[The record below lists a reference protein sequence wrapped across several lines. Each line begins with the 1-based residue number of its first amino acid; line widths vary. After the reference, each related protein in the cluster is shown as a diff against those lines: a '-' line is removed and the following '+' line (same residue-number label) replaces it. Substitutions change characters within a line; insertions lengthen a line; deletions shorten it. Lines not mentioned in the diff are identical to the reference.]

1 MTDLEEVANDM
12 LRQMYNEAEPPR
24 DYDELLE
31 NPEEAEDEWYQN
43 HYLDGDRVQEI
54 FDEHCEK
61 HNITESER
69 TPLSIHVIM
78 GASPTSNKELVE
90 GVE

>member
-1 MTDLEEVANDM
+1 MTDLEEIANDM
-12 LRQMYNEAEPPR
+12 LRQMYDEAEPSR
-24 DYDELLE
+24 DYDEVLE
-31 NPEEAEDEWYQN
+31 NPEEVEDEWYKN

-54 FDEHCEK
+54 FEEHCEK
-61 HNITESER
+61 HNVTDREHLS
-69 TPLSIHVIM
+69 LSIHVIT